1 MYRSP
6 HLVPASVLMII
17 LVCAVLVPSV
27 TGGIGVQETT
37 YAIRPSSCNI
47 APEYP
52 VVLHNIQY
60 VGSASGS
67 WYHNPPYTVSFAD
80 MSKAP
85 AGQPLQSWYWNF
97 GDGATSTSQNP
108 VHAYERPGTYNVLQS
123 VTTVCGSDYTKKT
136 SFTVTVDCSLPAGGF
151 TTDVTEGAVPLTVHI
166 TDTSL
171 QTPTEWTIWR
181 YEYQNTDGEAP
192 IRYIHKKDGVI
203 LLTEPGTYRITQ
215 YISKYR
221 TTARDSSLMAKSS
234 PVSKNIRVYLA
245 GVGVSPSG
253 ANSSIIPGAEFGP
266 RYSYL
271 PVTTIPAST
280 TVATATTI
288 SSSTDPGT
296 VTGSG
301 AAPVSSPGAGSAQS
315 TSLQNAPA
323 GTAPPAPGTGTL
335 SVMTNPAGASVWVD
349 EVKWG
354 VSPATIPGIAAGAH
368 TLRLEK
374 AGYQNLSVPVTVTD
388 GKTAEYS
395 LALEPAAGSGNGM
408 LLLITGAVVI
418 LALAGSG
425 VYMYTKRKKSS

>member
-1 MYRSP
+1 M
-6 HLVPASVLMII
+6 
-17 LVCAVLVPSV
+17 V
-27 TGGIGVQETT
+27 TGGFGVQETT
-37 YAIRPSSCNI
+37 FAVRPSSCTI

-60 VGSASGS
+60 VGSASGN

-108 VHAYERPGTYNVLQS
+108 VHAYDKPGTYNVLQS
-123 VTTVCGSDYTKKT
+123 VTTVCGSDYTKKV

-151 TTDVTEGAVPLTVHI
+151 ITDVTEGAVPLTVHI

-171 QTPTEWTIWR
+171 QTPPEWTIWR

-192 IRYIHKKDGVI
+192 IRYMHKKDGEI
-203 LLTEPGTYRITQ
+203 FLTEPGTYRITQ

-245 GVGVSPSG
+245 GIGVSPS
-253 ANSSIIPGAEFGP
+253 SSVIPGAEFGP

-271 PVTTIPAST
+271 PVTTTPAST
-280 TVATATTI
+280 TVATATTMP
-288 SSSTDPGT
+288 SSTDPGT

-301 AAPVSSPGAGSAQS
+301 AAPVSSPAAGS
-315 TSLQNAPA
+315 
-323 GTAPPAPGTGTL
+323 APPAPGTGTL
-335 SVMTNPAGASVWVD
+335 SIVTNPAGASVYVD

-354 VSPATIPGIAAGAH
+354 VSPATIPGIAAGTH

-395 LALEPAAGSGNGM
+395 LALEPAAGSSNGM
-408 LLLITGAVVI
+408 LPLIAGAVVI

-425 VYMYTKRKKSS
+425 VYLYTKRKKSP